1 MKTIPVYPG
10 HIAIVDTDDHERLSK
25 FKWTLHQKGNC
36 KYARR
41 NKHHPDGRQTTILM
55 HREILSSPMIDHIDG
70 NGLNNQ
76 RTNLRPCTNS
86 QNSAN
91 RKKSKRNTSGFKGVC
106 KRSKRWDAYIRVG
119 GIQIHLGCFDTPEQ
133 AAHAY
138 DRKAIEVFGE
148 FARLNFPGN
157 HWTKFETSRR
167 AITWQKS
174 S

>member
-10 HIAIVDTDDHERLSK
+10 HIAIVDTDNHERLSK
-25 FKWTLHQKGNC
+25 FKWTLHQKGDC

-41 NKHHPDGRQTTILM
+41 NKRHPDGKQTTILM

-70 NGLNNQ
+70 NGLNNK

-157 HWTKFETSRR
+157 TGQNLKHPEG
-167 AITWQKS
+167 Q
-174 S
+174 